1 MVTFRYGQF
10 SHLWIDMMQR
20 MGLDV
25 TVIDRPWGEGA
36 DEALLQVCPYRQC
49 IQLVCADMASALV
62 SCLSVSISDTDTCNP
77 QGHQEL
83 WGDASSA
90 DRPRQSMLRAEP

>member
-1 MVTFRYGQF
+1 MLCCVVCAAPCRAGDKVVTFRYGQF

-36 DEALLQVCPYRQC
+36 DEALLQV
-49 IQLVCADMASALV
+49 
-62 SCLSVSISDTDTCNP
+62 
-77 QGHQEL
+77 
-83 WGDASSA
+83 
-90 DRPRQSMLRAEP
+90 RAHM